1 MLKKNKEF
9 YMNKKYLSIPFLIII
24 LLISTNFILYSSVE
38 VYFSPDDHPT
48 HKLIDLINKTQKRI
62 HAAIYMLTDGTIAN
76 ALVSAKQNRNVDV
89 KIIVDQSS
97 VESEYG
103 KVTLLKSNNIDIF
116 VFYPQNTSGGYL
128 SQHIP
133 LMHNKFAI
141 LDDCLWTGSFNWT
154 RSANTK
160 NQENVVII
168 YDVEVCEKF
177 EKQFLILQKRCFP
190 YKLTSREK
198 NNQKEKGLLV
208 TLKQI
213 IYEIS
218 NAIRTIF
225 Q

>member
-1 MLKKNKEF
+1 
-9 YMNKKYLSIPFLIII
+9 
-24 LLISTNFILYSSVE
+24 
-38 VYFSPDDHPT
+38 
-48 HKLIDLINKTQKRI
+48 
-62 HAAIYMLTDGTIAN
+62 
-76 ALVSAKQNRNVDV
+76 
-89 KIIVDQSS
+89 
-97 VESEYG
+97 
-103 KVTLLKSNNIDIF
+103 
-116 VFYPQNTSGGYL
+116 
-128 SQHIP
+128 
-133 LMHNKFAI
+133 MHNKFAI